1 MTKDPRNQM
10 SLADWSTGGKFTD
23 DAYPYQD
30 AVFWADR
37 PFESKSLIA
46 ANSYDLQ
53 WKRIGDYWS
62 DRTLWG
68 PSGVVP
74 GDVAQGDLGNCW
86 LMAALSAY
94 AEYPSRVHDLF
105 HNTEKSPSGLYGIN
119 MYSLGVPTTV
129 WIDDYIAFK
138 SNEWTGETGLFYAQV
153 GADNALWG
161 ALIEKALAKSVGNLW
176 HLDTGINADGISM
189 LNGSPYDEVRHW
201 DPATRPTLDEYW
213 ELLRQHDKVKNII
226 TVKSSP

>member
-1 MTKDPRNQM
+1 MMKDPRNQM

-23 DAYPYQD
+23 EAYPYQD

-138 SNEWTGETGLFYAQV
+138 SNEWTGETGLFYA
-153 GADNALWG
+153 
-161 ALIEKALAKSVGNLW
+161 
-176 HLDTGINADGISM
+176 
-189 LNGSPYDEVRHW
+189 
-201 DPATRPTLDEYW
+201 
-213 ELLRQHDKVKNII
+213 
-226 TVKSSP
+226 